1 MRTLLQAKGGGR
13 GPGGGAA
20 EAADEA
26 ADAVDTVTGTITPP
40 PSSTDDSPPPPTPD
54 SSSDPPPSPSS
65 SSSPP
70 PPSPSAPSDPPP
82 SPSSPPPSQPLAPPP
97 SPAASSPPPPEA
109 LPPPPPV
116 ASPPPPPDALPPPP
130 PSPVSAAPPPADT
143 AAPPPPDN
151 APPPPDNAAA
161 PPTSPTQAPPP
172 SQSQAKPPSSKAS
185 PPPAAE
191 EPTASPVVDAT
202 PPPKQSAVDYAPP
215 PSARTSSSATAH
227 SPPASAV
234 TPPTADRSVTA
245 PAPPSTGGGMSSGAT
260 AGVAVVAV
268 IAFLCFAG
276 VFVCLTK
283 RRKRKYSDQYYPGF
297 AAPPYT
303 PQHMSGEAPFLRVP
317 SAPGSGNFSQPGM
330 SAMMSQSYGNQQQQ
344 QQYQYQ
350 QQPPPPQFASANYSS
365 TMGSQGPARS
375 VATSGDLS
383 VGNSKSFSFDEL
395 YEITGGFSRDK
406 LLGEG
411 GFGCVFKG
419 TLGDGREV
427 AVKQLKGGGGQGERE
442 FQAEVEIIS
451 RVHHR
456 HLVSLVGYCISED
469 HRLLVYDFVAN
480 DTMHHNL
487 HGRGRPVM
495 DWPTRVKIA
504 AGSARGLAY
513 LHEDCHPRI
522 IHRDIK
528 SSNILLDDNFEAQV
542 ADFGLARLAENDVTH
557 VSTRVMGTFG
567 YLAPEYAS
575 TGKLTEKSDVFSFGV
590 VLLELITGRKPVDSS
605 RPLGDESLVEW
616 SRPLLN
622 RAIDEQEFEEL
633 VDPRLDGNYDDVE
646 MFRVIEAAAACI
658 RHSAAR
664 RPKMGQVVRILDS
677 LTLNDVDLTNG
688 VQPGKS
694 QMFNAANTADIRQF
708 QRMAFGSQE
717 FTSSEYAQSKA
728 SLSGRRDL

>member
-13 GPGGGAA
+13 GAGAGAA
-20 EAADEA
+20 DAA
-26 ADAVDTVTGTITPP
+26 ADAVDTVTGTTPP
-40 PSSTDDSPPPPTPD
+40 PSSTDDSPPPPA
-54 SSSDPPPSPSS
+54 SDPPPSPSS

-70 PPSPSAPSDPPP
+70 PPSPSSPSDPPP
-82 SPSSPPPSQPLAPPP
+82 SPSSPPPSPPLAPPP
-97 SPAASSPPPPEA
+97 SPAASSPPPPEVS
-109 LPPPPPV
+109 PPPPPV
-116 ASPPPPPDALPPPP
+116 ASPPPPPDAFPPPP
-130 PSPVSAAPPPADT
+130 PSPVSAAPPPAD

-161 PPTSPTQAPPP
+161 PPPSPTQAAPPT
-172 SQSQAKPPSSKAS
+172 QSQAKPPSSKAS

-202 PPPKQSAVDYAPP
+202 PPPKQPAVDYAPP

-344 QQYQYQ
+344 QQQQYQYQ

-375 VATSGDLS
+375 MATSGDLS

-708 QRMAFGSQE
+708 QRMAFGSQD
-717 FTSSEYAQSKA
+717 FSSSEYTQSKA